1 VTVAS
6 RAAVIAAL
14 RRKVAQRCWTIQAN
28 AHAELTVATPVDT
41 GNARANW
48 QATLDAPAV
57 DVVTVG
63 SPGAVMEPPGKDFD
77 AERLRFVSNNVA
89 YIQRLDA
96 GHSKQAPA
104 GFVRA
109 ALAKAVQP

>member
-1 VTVAS
+1 MAS

-14 RRKVAQRCWTIQAN
+14 RRKVAQRCWTIQTN

-48 QATLDAPAV
+48 QTSLDTPPL

-63 SPGAVMEPPGKDFD
+63 APGGAMEPPGKDFD
-77 AERLRFVSNNVA
+77 AERLRFVANNVA
-89 YIQRLDA
+89 YIRRLDA

-104 GFVRA
+104 DFVRA
-109 ALAKAVQP
+109 ALAKAVQS

>member
-1 VTVAS
+1 MAS

-14 RRKVAQRCWTIQAN
+14 RQRVAQRCWTIQTN

-41 GNARANW
+41 SNARANW
-48 QATLDAPAV
+48 QATLDAPAP
-57 DVVTVG
+57 DVVTVA
-63 SPGAVMEPPGKDFD
+63 SPVGPMEPPGKDFD
-77 AERLRFVSNNVA
+77 AERLRFVANNVA

-96 GHSKQAPA
+96 GHSQQAPA

>member
-1 VTVAS
+1 MAS

-14 RRKVAQRCWTIQAN
+14 RRKVAERCWAIQVN

-48 QATLDAPAV
+48 QTSLDAPPL

-63 SPGAVMEPPGKDFD
+63 SPGGPMEPPGKDFD
-77 AERLRFVSNNVA
+77 AERLRFVANNTS
-89 YIQRLDA
+89 YIRRLDA
-96 GHSKQAPA
+96 GHSQQAPA

-109 ALAKAVQP
+109 ALARAVQP

>member
-1 VTVAS
+1 MTVAS

-14 RRKVAQRCWTIQAN
+14 RQVVAARCHEIQAN
-28 AHAELTVATPVDT
+28 AHAELTAATPVDT

-48 QATLDAPAV
+48 QTSLDAPAL

-63 SPGAVMEPPGKDFD
+63 GGAGPMEAPGPGFD
-77 AERLRFVSNNVA
+77 PERLRFVANNVN

-96 GHSKQAPA
+96 GHSQQAPA
-104 GFVRA
+104 GFVRQ
-109 ALAKAVQP
+109 ALARAVAP

>member
-1 VTVAS
+1 MAS

-14 RRKVAQRCWTIQAN
+14 RRKVAQRCWTIQTN

-48 QATLDAPAV
+48 QATLDAPPL
-57 DVVTVG
+57 DVVTVSTG
-63 SPGAVMEPPGKDFD
+63 AMESPSKDFD
-77 AERLRFVSNNVA
+77 AARLRFVSNNVA

>member
-1 VTVAS
+1 MAS

-14 RRKVAQRCWTIQAN
+14 RQRVAQRCWTIQTN

-63 SPGAVMEPPGKDFD
+63 APGGAMEPPGKDFD
-77 AERLRFVSNNVA
+77 AERLRFVANNVA
-89 YIQRLDA
+89 YIRRLDA

-104 GFVRA
+104 GFVRL
-109 ALAKAVQP
+109 ALAKAVQS

>member
-1 VTVAS
+1 MAS

-14 RRKVAQRCWTIQAN
+14 RQRVAQRCWEIQAN

-41 GNARANW
+41 SNARANW
-48 QATLDAPAV
+48 QATLDAPAP
-57 DVVTVG
+57 DVVTVA
-63 SPGAVMEPPGKDFD
+63 SPGGPMEPPGKDFD
-77 AERLRFVSNNVA
+77 AERLRFVANNVA

-96 GHSKQAPA
+96 GHSQQAPA

>member
-1 VTVAS
+1 MAG
-6 RAAVIAAL
+6 RAAVMAAL
-14 RRKVAQRCWTIQAN
+14 RQKVAQRCWEIQAN

-41 GNARANW
+41 SNARANW
-48 QATLDAPAV
+48 QATLDAPAP
-57 DVVTVG
+57 DVVTVA
-63 SPGAVMEPPGKDFD
+63 SPGGPMEPPGKDFD
-77 AERLRFVSNNVA
+77 AERLRFVANNVA

-96 GHSKQAPA
+96 GHSQQAPA

>member
-1 VTVAS
+1 MAS

-14 RRKVAQRCWTIQAN
+14 RQNVAQRCWEIQAN

-41 GNARANW
+41 SNARANW
-48 QATLDAPAV
+48 QATLDAPAP
-57 DVVTVG
+57 DVVTVA
-63 SPGAVMEPPGKDFD
+63 SPGGPMEPPGKDFD
-77 AERLRFVSNNVA
+77 AERLRFVANNVA
-89 YIQRLDA
+89 YIRRLDA

>member
-14 RRKVAQRCWTIQAN
+14 RRKVAQRCWTIQTN

-57 DVVTVG
+57 DVVTV
-63 SPGAVMEPPGKDFD
+63 STGAMEPPGKDFD
-77 AERLRFVSNNVA
+77 AARLRFVANNVA

>member
-1 VTVAS
+1 MAS

-14 RRKVAQRCWTIQAN
+14 RQRVAQRCWTIQTN

-41 GNARANW
+41 SNARANW
-48 QATLDAPAV
+48 QATLDAPAP
-57 DVVTVG
+57 DVVTVA
-63 SPGAVMEPPGKDFD
+63 SPGGPMEPPGKDFD
-77 AERLRFVSNNVA
+77 AERLRFVANNVA

-96 GHSKQAPA
+96 GHSQQAPA

>member
-1 VTVAS
+1 VAS

-14 RRKVAQRCWTIQAN
+14 RRKVAQRCWTIQTN

-57 DVVTVG
+57 DVVTV

-77 AERLRFVSNNVA
+77 AERLRFVSNRTS
-89 YIQRLDA
+89 YIRRLDA

-104 GFVRA
+104 GFVRL
-109 ALAKAVQP
+109 ALAKAVQS

>member
-1 VTVAS
+1 MAS

-14 RRKVAQRCWTIQAN
+14 RQKVAQRCWEIQAN

-41 GNARANW
+41 SNARANW
-48 QATLDAPAV
+48 QATLDAPAP
-57 DVVTVG
+57 DVVTVA
-63 SPGAVMEPPGKDFD
+63 SPGGPMEPPGKGFD
-77 AERLRFVSNNVA
+77 AERLRFVANNVA

-96 GHSKQAPA
+96 GHSQQAPA

>member
-1 VTVAS
+1 MAS

-14 RRKVAQRCWTIQAN
+14 RQKVAQRCWEIQAN

-41 GNARANW
+41 SNARANW
-48 QATLDAPAV
+48 QATLDAPAP
-57 DVVTVG
+57 DVVTVA
-63 SPGAVMEPPGKDFD
+63 SPGGPMEPPGKDFA
-77 AERLRFVSNNVA
+77 AERLRFVANNVA

-96 GHSKQAPA
+96 GHSQQAPA
-104 GFVRA
+104 GIVRA

>member
-1 VTVAS
+1 MAS

-14 RRKVAQRCWTIQAN
+14 RQRVAQRCWTIQTN

-48 QATLDAPAV
+48 QATLDAPAP
-57 DVVTVG
+57 DVVTVA
-63 SPGAVMEPPGKDFD
+63 SPGGPMEPPGKDFD
-77 AERLRFVSNNVA
+77 AERLRFVANNVA
-89 YIQRLDA
+89 YIRRLDA
-96 GHSKQAPA
+96 GHSQQAPA

>member
-1 VTVAS
+1 MAS

-14 RRKVAQRCWTIQAN
+14 RQKVAQRCWEIQAN

-48 QATLDAPAV
+48 QATLDAPAP
-57 DVVTVG
+57 DVVTVA
-63 SPGAVMEPPGKDFD
+63 SPGGPMEPPGKDFD
-77 AERLRFVSNNVA
+77 AERLRFVANNVA

-96 GHSKQAPA
+96 GHSQQAPA